1 MISGHSIIVHKVVDF
16 EDSVT

>member
-1 MISGHSIIVHKVVDF
+1 MISGHSIIVYKVVDF